1 MVVNCAIYLNSKMK
15 EKKKTKSCKK
25 NINRG
30 SLNIVNVLP
39 VSIIFPLKLLSSF
52 SLLLLVSLKASL

>member
-15 EKKKTKSCKK
+15 EKKTKSCKK